1 MKQFIINKFTS
12 RKFWT
17 CVSMIVSGLIMMFG
31 VAETSA
37 ETIAGAI
44 TACGGAIGYMIAEGI
59 IDAKNAG
66 VVVENVGTI
75 IDEIIPDEEVGVDA
89 EDNH

>member
-1 MKQFIINKFTS
+1 MKQFLKKLTS
-12 RKFWT
+12 RKFLT
-17 CVSMIVSGLIMMFG
+17 CMSMVISGVIMMFD

-44 TACGGAIGYMIAEGI
+44 TACVGAVGYMIVEGI
-59 IDAKNAG
+59 IDAKNVG
-66 VVVENVGTI
+66 TVVDNVGVI

-89 EDNH
+89 EDNN